1 MNRMSG
7 LLREGR
13 RSACAL
19 CMVLTLVQGVLWADV
34 VVSRSIT
41 PKAGGCTVE
50 LSWEVSG
57 KVESDLII
65 EERFSEGWS
74 VDLDTLTPVDSL
86 DAKWASPSASV
97 ARFAVKPSSLTSKSS
112 ISFDV
117 KATEGITAGT
127 VAGDWRMY
135 LDGALKKGSVSGD
148 AGLAANSLV
157 HQNQAGGAANLAAN
171 AKTVET
177 AVSIAS
183 FKVLGGS
190 LIELSYKGLT
200 KTGTLV
206 VEGCEGLG
214 KTWTKVKCVES
225 VPIGD
230 GNVTLTQ
237 EEVGECRFYRMKL
250 LTEE

>member
-7 LLREGR
+7 LRREGR

-19 CMVLTLVQGVLWADV
+19 CMVLTLVQGALWADV
-34 VVSRSIT
+34 VVTRSIT

-74 VDLDTLTPVDSL
+74 ADLDTLTPTNSV

-117 KATEGITAGT
+117 KATEGITVGT

-135 LDGALKKGSVSGD
+135 LDGALKKGSVSGG
-148 AGLAANSLV
+148 AGLAVQESKTLSKSV
-157 HQNQAGGAANLAAN
+157 MGTSGT
-171 AKTVET
+171 KTVET
-177 AVSIAS
+177 AVTIAS
-183 FKVLGGS
+183 MSILGDSGVK
-190 LIELSYKGLT
+190 LAYKNLP
-200 KTGTLV
+200 KDGTLV
-206 VEGCEGLG
+206 VEGCENLG
-214 KTWTKVKCVES
+214 AGWVKIAERTVS
-225 VPIGD
+225 VGD
-230 GNVTLTQ
+230 CEIELTAQ
-237 EEVGECRFYRMKL
+237 EVGSRHFMRTKL

>member
-1 MNRMSG
+1 MNMRTM
-7 LLREGR
+7 
-13 RSACAL
+13 AFA
-19 CMVLTLVQGVLWADV
+19 VALTLAQGVVWADV
-34 VVSRSIT
+34 VVTRSVT

-65 EERFSEGWS
+65 QENFSEGWS
-74 VDLDTLTPVDSL
+74 ADLGTVTPTNSL
-86 DAKWASPSASV
+86 DAKWASPSNPV
-97 ARFAVKPSSLTSKSS
+97 VRFAAKPSSLSSKAS

-117 KATEGITAGT
+117 KATEGAPAIT

-135 LDGALKKGSVSGD
+135 LDGALKRGNV
-148 AGLAANSLV
+148 AEAMGLAANSLV
-157 HQNQAGGAANLAAN
+157 HQNQTGGAANLAAN

-237 EEVGECRFYRMKL
+237 EEAGECRFYRMKL